1 MASNVIVDIFK
12 IPELRRRVLFTL
24 LFLVIFRLGALIP
37 IPGVNIGVIKAAHEA
52 QRQSGEGFAFS
63 EYLDFFSGGAFSNYS
78 LLMLGIMPYISAQI
92 IMQVLTL
99 VFPLLKRMLEE
110 DGGRRKFQR
119 YVRIGTIVVAIV
131 QGFASAASVLNIENG
146 IVPGLNHVSFMM
158 IAILSIV
165 AGTMFLV
172 WLGEQITQRG
182 VGNGTSLLI
191 FTGIVARIPGS
202 LTQLVVEMRL
212 GTLNPVLVLA
222 AIGLFALI
230 IFLVIFEQQG
240 ERKIPVNYA
249 KRIVGRQMMQA
260 QNSYIPFKINPSGV
274 IPIIFASSI
283 LTFPLQILGPIATPG
298 SFISKIVMA
307 LSFDGLWYNIIYA
320 LLIVFFAYFYTQVS
334 LNPIEVSR
342 QIREHGGNI
351 PGVRSENLETYLQG
365 ILNRIILPG
374 ALFLA
379 IIAIL
384 PSLVVQWFG
393 LPMSVAQ
400 LLGGTSLL
408 IIVGVDLDTMS
419 QIEGHLKMHQHDGIV
434 SRARVRTRSI

>member
-1 MASNVIVDIFK
+1 MASNVVVDIFR
-12 IPELRRRVLFTL
+12 IPELRRRALFTL
-24 LFLVIFRLGALIP
+24 FLLIVFRLGALIP
-37 IPGVNIGVIKAAHEA
+37 IPGVNISVIKAAHEA
-52 QRQSGEGFAFS
+52 QRQAGDGFAFS

-99 VFPLLKRMLEE
+99 VFPLLKRLLEE
-110 DGGRRKFQR
+110 DGGRRKFQK
-119 YVRIGTIVVAIV
+119 YVRIGTVLVATV
-131 QGFASAASVLNIENG
+131 QGIASASGALNIENG
-146 IVPGLNHVSFMM
+146 IAPGLNPMTFMF
-158 IAILSIV
+158 IAVLSII

-172 WLGEQITQRG
+172 WIGEQITQRG
-182 VGNGTSLLI
+182 IGNGTSLLI
-191 FTGIVARIPGS
+191 FTGIVARIPSS
-202 LTQLVVEMRL
+202 LTQLVVQMRL

-222 AIGLFALI
+222 ALVLFAFI
-230 IFLVIFEQQG
+230 IYLVVFEQQG

-260 QNSYIPFKINPSGV
+260 QSSYIPFKINPSGV

-298 SFISKIVMA
+298 STVSKIVMA
-307 LSFDGLWYNIIYA
+307 LSFDGVWYNVIYA

-351 PGVRSENLETYLQG
+351 PGVRSENMEMYLQG

-379 IIAIL
+379 VIAIL
-384 PSLVVQWFG
+384 PTLVVQWFG

-408 IIVGVDLDTMS
+408 IIVGVDLDTMN
-419 QIEGHLKMHQHDGIV
+419 QIEGHLKMHQHDGIT
-434 SRARVRTRSI
+434 TRSRSRRSI